1 MLIAYTFSLLY
12 HIILIPIGEIFN
24 SKGNLVDHI
33 NDVKGK
39 AEAAYQTMLTIA
51 GNKHFHNIQMKAIW
65 KMVETCIIPIITYGG
80 ETRTPTKKET
90 KELNNILD
98 NIIKRILMVPRTT
111 PREVLYIETGIMD
124 IEHICMRNR
133 VNMEKRLNMNPDSLT
148 YKVKENGAKLGWKHA
163 TMNVK
168 NKLGIAPADT
178 EGTKAHTK
186 STAKEKCRLKFI
198 QEMETSGNDKSKVRY
213 LLERKKEKWTPGKPA
228 QYMMELTR
236 KQVSNIFKAKT
247 RMLDVK
253 NNFRNKHPN
262 NTCRACAKSDE
273 TQEHVLS
280 ECQSIHQDDSSKVE
294 ETELTSDDTE
304 ALKRVSQKIE
314 LIMAKLEQQ
323 K

>member
-24 SKGNLVDHI
+24 SKGNLADHI

-133 VNMEKRLNMNPDSLT
+133 VNMEKKTRHESRQSNIQS
-148 YKVKENGAKLGWKHA
+148 
-163 TMNVK
+163 
-168 NKLGIAPADT
+168 
-178 EGTKAHTK
+178 EGKWSQAW
-186 STAKEKCRLKFI
+186 
-198 QEMETSGNDKSKVRY
+198 METCNH
-213 LLERKKEKWTPGKPA
+213 ECEKQA
-228 QYMMELTR
+228 R
-236 KQVSNIFKAKT
+236 H
-247 RMLDVK
+247 D
-253 NNFRNKHPN
+253 
-262 NTCRACAKSDE
+262 
-273 TQEHVLS
+273 
-280 ECQSIHQDDSSKVE
+280 
-294 ETELTSDDTE
+294 TS
-304 ALKRVSQKIE
+304 
-314 LIMAKLEQQ
+314 
-323 K
+323 

>member
-1 MLIAYTFSLLY
+1 MT
-12 HIILIPIGEIFN
+12 
-24 SKGNLVDHI
+24 
-33 NDVKGK
+33 
-39 AEAAYQTMLTIA
+39 
-51 GNKHFHNIQMKAIW
+51 
-65 KMVETCIIPIITYGG
+65 
-80 ETRTPTKKET
+80 
-90 KELNNILD
+90 
-98 NIIKRILMVPRTT
+98 
-111 PREVLYIETGIMD
+111 
-124 IEHICMRNR
+124 
-133 VNMEKRLNMNPDSLT
+133 
-148 YKVKENGAKLGWKHA
+148 
-163 TMNVK
+163 
-168 NKLGIAPADT
+168 PADT

-186 STAKEKCRLKFI
+186 STAKEKCRLTFI
-198 QEMETSGNDKSKVRY
+198 QEMESSGNNKSKVKY
-213 LLERKKEKWTPGKPA
+213 LLERKTEKWTPGKPA

-262 NTCRACAKSDE
+262 NTCRACAKSNE